1 MFSFKDVRLGLKIGG
16 GFGVVIMLTCVVA
29 LIGWG
34 GLVKVGNRVDNSNRI
49 TAIDKAISVARQH
62 EKNYILRG
70 DKEYVDKV
78 RANVAIIEKEATAL
92 KASSSDAE
100 DQKQM
105 DEVLEGAANYGKAF
119 NNYYDLT
126 EKWNQT
132 VNGMHASA
140 EATLAK
146 LNEIGD
152 AGHKRMLSALL
163 IEVRFNAL
171 GFLYYKDSKYI
182 DKALER
188 IQATKAT
195 AAGIRAGLSS
205 PSQLA
210 ILDSFVTVLDKY
222 GQDLVAIGTIS
233 GEKQKADDAMVEAAR
248 GAEQVCAEAFKDQQ
262 AELQRNEASAVR
274 GIVTGSLFAI
284 LIGVGFAF
292 VITRFIVG
300 AMQQG
305 INFAM
310 DLAKGDLTATVAI
323 DQQDEIGQLAESMRT
338 LVSRLRE
345 VIGSVKSASDNVA
358 SGSEQLSATAEQ
370 ISQGATE
377 QAAAAE
383 EASSSM
389 EQMVANVRQSSD
401 NAQQTDKIAGKSA
414 QDAIE
419 GGRAVGE
426 TVEAMRVIAEKIS
439 IVEEIARQT
448 DLLALNAAIEA
459 ARAGEHGKGFAVVA
473 AAVRRLAERSA
484 AAAGEIS
491 KLSSSS
497 VDVAKRSGELL
508 AQIVPDIQRTA
519 QLVQEINAASSEQST
534 GAEQINLAIQQLNQ
548 VVQQN
553 ASAAEEMSSTAEEL
567 SSQAEQLQDSIA
579 FFKLGNDMPR
589 SERRQSMPQRKPL
602 DHRRMPSASSNSG
615 AASKSSGIT
624 LDLGDGK
631 DSIDDDFERY

>member
-16 GFGVVIMLTCVVA
+16 GFGIVIFLTCIVA
-29 LIGWG
+29 LIGWAG
-34 GLVKVGNRVDNSNRI
+34 ISKIGTRVDNSNNI
-49 TAIDKAISVARQH
+49 TTIDKAITVARQA
-62 EKNYILRG
+62 EKNYVLRG
-70 DKEYVDKV
+70 EQEYVDKV
-78 RANVAIIEKEATAL
+78 HENMSLIDKTAADLKSNLSDDAEQKQVDEVVTNVANYKKSFDHYVAL
-92 KASSSDAE
+92 
-100 DQKQM
+100 
-105 DEVLEGAANYGKAF
+105 
-119 NNYYDLT
+119 NN
-126 EKWNQT
+126 KFNQT
-132 VNGMHASA
+132 TKFMRESA

-152 AGHKRMLSALL
+152 VGHKRTLTSSLL
-163 IEVRFNAL
+163 EVRLNVIYFLYSKDSSYVDKAVDKLQETKRTAAALRAGSSGVDANILDGFLNAL
-171 GFLYYKDSKYI
+171 AKYEQ
-182 DKALER
+182 DF
-188 IQATKAT
+188 
-195 AAGIRAGLSS
+195 SS
-205 PSQLA
+205 
-210 ILDSFVTVLDKY
+210 V
-222 GQDLVAIGTIS
+222 VAIA
-233 GEKQKADDAMVEAAR
+233 GEQKKADDEMVESAR
-248 GAEQVCAEAFKDQQ
+248 SAEAACAQVFKEQQ
-262 AELQRNEASAVR
+262 KQLQSGMSAAVR
-274 GIVTGSLFAI
+274 GVSIGVLFA
-284 LIGVGFAF
+284 LCVGALFAF
-292 VITRFIVG
+292 FITKLIVS

-305 INFAM
+305 IDFAVE
-310 DLAKGDLTATVAI
+310 LSNGDLTATVAI
-323 DQQDEIGQLAESMRT
+323 DQQDEIGQLAAAMRN
-338 LVSRLRE
+338 LVTKLRE

-389 EQMVANVRQSSD
+389 EEMVANVRQSSD
-401 NAQQTDKIAGKSA
+401 NSQQTDKIATKSA

-426 TVEAMRVIAEKIS
+426 TVDAMRVIAEKIS

-519 QLVQEINAASSEQST
+519 QLVQEINAASSEQNT

-579 FFKLGNDMPR
+579 FFKLGNDAPR
-589 SERRQSMPQRKPL
+589 SERRQNAAGRKSV
-602 DHRRMPSASSNSG
+602 DYRRVTAAPSSSRNTSRSG
-615 AASKSSGIT
+615 GIM
-624 LDLGDGK
+624 LDLDDSK
-631 DSIDDDFERY
+631 DAVDDDFDRY

>member
-16 GFGVVIMLTCVVA
+16 GFGTVILLTCIVA
-29 LIGWG
+29 LIGWIG
-34 GLVKVGNRVDNSNRI
+34 IEKVGTRVDNSNRI
-49 TAIDKAISVARQH
+49 TTIDKAITVARQA

-70 DKEYVDKV
+70 DQEYVDKV
-78 RANVAIIEKEATAL
+78 HDNMNLIEKTAADL
-92 KASSSDAE
+92 KSNLSDDAS
-100 DQKQM
+100 QKQVDDVM
-105 DEVLEGAANYGKAF
+105 ANATNYKKAF
-119 NNYYDLT
+119 DHYVDLT
-126 EKWNQT
+126 NKLNQT
-132 VNGMHASA
+132 MKSMRESA
-140 EATLAK
+140 EATLVK

-152 AGHKRMLSALL
+152 FGHKRALSGSLL
-163 IEVRFNAL
+163 EVRL
-171 GFLYYKDSKYI
+171 YVLYFLYNKDAGYV
-182 DKALER
+182 
-188 IQATKAT
+188 TKAVDKIQET
-195 AAGIRAGLSS
+195 KRIAASLRAGSS
-205 PSQLA
+205 GSDA
-210 ILDSFVTVLDKY
+210 NILDGFSTSLAKY
-222 GQDLVAIGTIS
+222 EQDFNSVVGIAA
-233 GEKQKADDAMVEAAR
+233 EQKKADDEMVESARSAESVCTQVFKEQQKQLESGMSAA
-248 GAEQVCAEAFKDQQ
+248 VK
-262 AELQRNEASAVR
+262 
-274 GIVTGSLFAI
+274 GIVVGALFALCI
-284 LIGVGFAF
+284 GALFAAFITKLIVS
-292 VITRFIVG
+292 

-305 INFAM
+305 IDFAVE
-310 DLAKGDLTATVAI
+310 LSNGDLTATVEI
-323 DQQDEIGQLAESMRT
+323 DQQDEIGQLASAMRN
-338 LVSRLRE
+338 LVGRLRE

-401 NAQQTDKIAGKSA
+401 NSQQTDKIATKSA

-497 VDVAKRSGELL
+497 VEVAKRSGELL

-519 QLVQEINAASSEQST
+519 QLVQEINAASSEQHT

-553 ASAAEEMSSTAEEL
+553 ASAAEQMSSTAEEL

-579 FFKLGNDMPR
+579 FFKLGNDAPR
-589 SERRQSMPQRKPL
+589 VERRQSSPQRKPV
-602 DHRRMPSASSNSG
+602 DYRRASS
-615 AASKSSGIT
+615 AASSSRSSRSAGIT
-624 LDLGDGK
+624 LDLDDGK